1 MNRLIMGF
9 ALGMSA
15 ATAMAVEST
24 VSFREVDVNQD
35 GAITRKEAASFAALE
50 KAFDTADTNKN
61 GLIEPTEYPRAEPAD
76 RAPANR

>member
-15 ATAMAVEST
+15 ATAMAAEST
-24 VSFREVDVNQD
+24 VSFSELDVNQD

-50 KAFDTADTNKN
+50 KAFDTADVNEN
-61 GLIEPTEYPRAEPAD
+61 GLIEPAEYRRTEPVD
-76 RAPANR
+76 RAPATR

>member
-15 ATAMAVEST
+15 ATAMAAEQ
-24 VSFREVDVNQD
+24 VSFSELDVNQD

-50 KAFDTADTNKN
+50 KIFDTADANNN
-61 GLIEPTEYPRAEPAD
+61 GLIEPAEHPRAEPAD
-76 RAPANR
+76 RAPATR